1 MKSSESTSAGIK
13 VAEKPRYSGKGNNPV
28 GAERSEKQLAHAK
41 GFGGKLDPAIQ
52 QRNRLGK
59 AFISRMRADFQK
71 HGIATIEKVRKEKP
85 EVYLNLVSRLVPQQM
100 EVNVSHSFT
109 DVLLEAARRYEG
121 HSREKEEVIIA
132 STEYEK
138 IEE

>member
-1 MKSSESTSAGIK
+1 MSNDTKDDL
-13 VAEKPRYSGKGNNPV
+13 PV
-28 GAERSEKQLAHAK
+28 KKERTAAQLANDK
-41 GFGGKLDPAIQ
+41 KFGGALDPSIL

-85 EVYLNLVSRLVPQQM
+85 EVYLNLVSRLVPQQL
-100 EVNVSHSFT
+100 EVNVQHSFT
-109 DVLLEAARRYEG
+109 DVLMEAAKRYKDITPAE
-121 HSREKEEVIIA
+121 EKDIIEATYEEH
-132 STEYEK
+132 

>member
-1 MKSSESTSAGIK
+1 MSDD
-13 VAEKPRYSGKGNNPV
+13 KPVVKK
-28 GAERSEKQLAHAK
+28 ERTPAQKEHDK
-41 GFGGKLDPAIQ
+41 GFGGALDPSIQ

-85 EVYLNLVSRLVPQQM
+85 EVYLNLVSRLVPQQL
-100 EVNVSHSFT
+100 EVNVQHSFT
-109 DVLLEAARRYEG
+109 DVLLEAAKRYNQKDINEERIIEG
-121 HSREKEEVIIA
+121 TFEEH
-132 STEYEK
+132 

>member
-1 MKSSESTSAGIK
+1 MSKQ
-13 VAEKPRYSGKGNNPV
+13 
-28 GAERSEKQLAHAK
+28 RSPKQLAHDK
-41 GFGGKLDPAIQ
+41 QFGGALDPAIQ

-100 EVNVSHSFT
+100 EVNVNHTFT
-109 DVLLEAARRYEG
+109 DVLMEAAKRYRDNTPEERIIEG
-121 HSREKEEVIIA
+121 SVEFEIDE
-132 STEYEK
+132 STP
-138 IEE
+138 

>member
-1 MKSSESTSAGIK
+1 MSEDQ
-13 VAEKPRYSGKGNNPV
+13 KPV
-28 GAERSEKQLAHAK
+28 RSEKQLAHDK
-41 GFGGKLDPAIQ
+41 KFGGALDPAIQ

-85 EVYLNLVSRLVPQQM
+85 EVYLNLVSRLVPQQL
-100 EVNVSHSFT
+100 EVNVQHSFT
-109 DVLLEAARRYEG
+109 DVLLEAARRYEKNITP
-121 HSREKEEVIIA
+121 EAEERIIEG
-132 STEYEK
+132 SFEEH